1 MDNGVSNVSLG
12 VRFIDPSVVVILNR
26 FIANERILLFIP
38 KIRLANL
45 FEMHGRNNG
54 TVLYFMMELKINSY
68 QSPVPVRYI
77 RIRNLV
83 SAILTDKTIS
93 NIILYIFSHIY

>member
-45 FEMHGRNNG
+45 LEMHGRNNG
-54 TVLYFMMELKINSY
+54 TV
-68 QSPVPVRYI
+68 RYY
-77 RIRNLV
+77 
-83 SAILTDKTIS
+83 IL
-93 NIILYIFSHIY
+93 